1 MFSKTSDILK
11 LTGLPDRNALWD
23 AGFNLDDWDA
33 GFCSDQKL
41 HEEVTYNDDGEE
53 YTEIHW
59 IDDADWLGQQMESYC
74 VGYHYCE
81 VNGKHYYTV
90 HHS

>member
-23 AGFNLDDWDA
+23 AGF
-33 GFCSDQKL
+33 CSDQRL
-41 HEEVTYNDDGEE
+41 REVETYEDEGDE

-59 IDDADWLGQQMESYC
+59 IDDADWLGQQMENYC
-74 VGYHYCE
+74 VGYNYCE
-81 VNGKHYYTV
+81 FNGKHYYTV

>member
-1 MFSKTSDILK
+1 MVNEIMFNRTSDIQE

-23 AGFNLDDWDA
+23 AGFNLDDWEA

-41 HEEVTYNDDGEE
+41 HEEETYEDDDEE

-59 IDDADWLGQQMESYC
+59 IDDDNSLGPED
-74 VGYHYCE
+74 
-81 VNGKHYYTV
+81 
-90 HHS
+90 